1 MRENCL
7 LHYFMYAPQSIV
19 HAQVLVTIER
29 NDHVTQVFQ
38 QSLPTS
44 NEFEL
49 LDAVRRE
56 VNSAM
61 QEVLEEMEQEFV
73 KWWTNLRVSQSQG
86 LPFSDIDEQ

>member
-1 MRENCL
+1 ML
-7 LHYFMYAPQSIV
+7 LKF
-19 HAQVLVTIER
+19 
-29 NDHVTQVFQ
+29 FQ

-49 LDAVRRE
+49 LAIDAVRRE

-73 KWWTNLRVSQSQG
+73 KRWTNLRVSQSRG

>member
-1 MRENCL
+1 ML
-7 LHYFMYAPQSIV
+7 LKF
-19 HAQVLVTIER
+19 
-29 NDHVTQVFQ
+29 FQ

-73 KWWTNLRVSQSQG
+73 KRWTNLRVSQSRG

>member
-1 MRENCL
+1 ML
-7 LHYFMYAPQSIV
+7 LKF
-19 HAQVLVTIER
+19 
-29 NDHVTQVFQ
+29 FQ

-73 KWWTNLRVSQSQG
+73 KRWTKLRVSQSRG
-86 LPFSDIDEQ
+86 LPFPDIDEQ

>member
-1 MRENCL
+1 ML
-7 LHYFMYAPQSIV
+7 LKF
-19 HAQVLVTIER
+19 
-29 NDHVTQVFQ
+29 FQ
-38 QSLPTS
+38 QPLTTS

-73 KWWTNLRVSQSQG
+73 KRWTNLRVSQSRG